1 MNIGGDFYL
10 YLAIAAAGAVA
21 AFLADRVWNTYQVG
35 GAEAKAKN
43 KLEEA
48 QKQAA
53 EIILTAKERA
63 VKELEEVK
71 REERER
77 KHQIDKMEERL
88 ARKEDQ
94 METATADLSRR
105 ETHINQD
112 VEKLKLAK
120 QQIETMHAEAQKE
133 LEKTAGMTQE
143 EAKEKLM
150 NEIMERER
158 EVLAQVLQKAERN
171 RREEEETKSLEI
183 ITAAV
188 QRYAR
193 SKVAEITTSVYT
205 LPDED
210 LKGKIIGR
218 EGRNI
223 RAIERLTGV
232 ELIVDDAPDSVTL
245 SSFDPMRREIA
256 RLALDKLLKDG
267 RIQPVKIEEKVE
279 EAKQEINKRIKE
291 LGEEAAMEVGV
302 YDLPPEII
310 QILGRLHF
318 RTSYGQNVLAH
329 SVEMTHIAKMIA
341 AELGL
346 DVETAKKGALLHD
359 IGKAIDHEVEG
370 THVEIGRKI
379 LKKYNI
385 DEKVIRAMESHHDE
399 YPYAIPEA
407 FVVAAADAL
416 SAGRPGARRESI
428 ENYIKRLG
436 ELEAIATSFEGV
448 SKAYALSAGREL
460 RVFVV
465 PEKVDDFGAL
475 SLARDVAKKIES
487 ELRYPGEIKV
497 NVIREMRAVEYAR

>member
-1 MNIGGDFYL
+1 MNIGEVYL
-10 YLAIAAAGAVA
+10 YVAVAAAGALA
-21 AFLADRVWNTYQVG
+21 AFAVSRIFNTYQVS
-35 GAEAKAKN
+35 GAEAKAK
-43 KLEEA
+43 KALEEA
-48 QKQAA
+48 QKKAA
-53 EIILTAKERA
+53 EIVLEAKEKA
-63 VKELEEVK
+63 VKELDEVK

-77 KHQIDKMEERL
+77 KHQLDKAEERL
-88 ARKEDQ
+88 TRKEDQ
-94 METATADLSRR
+94 LTEATADLSRR
-105 ETHINQD
+105 ETRVVQD

-120 QQIETMHAEAQKE
+120 QQIDTIKEAAEKE
-133 LEKTAGMTQE
+133 LEKMAEMTRE
-143 EAKEKLM
+143 EAKDKLLKEVTEQEKEMLAQALQK
-150 NEIMERER
+150 MERN
-158 EVLAQVLQKAERN
+158 V
-171 RREEEETKSLEI
+171 REEEEAKSLEI
-183 ITAAV
+183 ITTAV

-193 SKVAEITTSVYT
+193 SKVAEITTSVYM

-256 RLALDKLLKDG
+256 RIALDKLLKDG

-279 EAKQEINKRIKE
+279 EAKQEINKRMKE
-291 LGEEAAMEVGV
+291 LGEEAAMEIGV

-329 SVEMTHIAKMIA
+329 SVEMAHIAKMIA
-341 AELGL
+341 SELGL
-346 DVETAKKGALLHD
+346 DVETAKRAALLHD

-385 DEKVIRAMESHHDE
+385 NDKIIRAMESHHDE

-407 FVVAAADAL
+407 YVVSAADAL

-428 ENYIKRLG
+428 ENYIKRLS
-436 ELEAIATSFEGV
+436 ELEGIANSFDGV
-448 SKAYALSAGREL
+448 NKSYALSAGREL

-465 PEKVDDFGAL
+465 PEQIDDFGAL
-475 SLARDVAKKIES
+475 ALARDIAKKIES

>member
-1 MNIGGDFYL
+1 MGGDIYL
-10 YLAIAAAGAVA
+10 YVAVAAAGAVIA
-21 AFLADRVWNTYQVG
+21 YLVEKVFNANRVG
-35 GAEAKAKN
+35 GAEAKAK
-43 KLEEA
+43 KLLEEA
-48 QKQAA
+48 KQQAT
-53 EIILTAKERA
+53 EIMLAAKEKA
-63 VKELEEVK
+63 VAELEEVK

-77 KHQIDKMEERL
+77 KHQIEKMEERL
-88 ARKEDQ
+88 TRKEDQ
-94 METATADLSRR
+94 LEATTADLSRR
-105 ETHINQD
+105 ETRVVQD

-120 QQIETMHAEAQKE
+120 QQVDSIREEVEKQ
-133 LEKTAGMTQE
+133 LEKTAGMTRE
-143 EAKEKLM
+143 EAKEKLVQ
-150 NEIMERER
+150 EVMEKER
-158 EVLAQVLQKAERN
+158 EVLAQTLARAERE
-171 RREEEETKSLEI
+171 RKEQEEEKSLEV
-183 ITAAV
+183 ITTAV

-256 RLALDKLLKDG
+256 RIALDKLLKDG

-279 EAKQEINKRIKE
+279 EAKQEVNKRMKE

-302 YDLPPEII
+302 YDLPAEII

-329 SVEMTHIAKMIA
+329 SVEMAHIAKMIA

-346 DVETAKKGALLHD
+346 DVEITKKAALLHD

-385 DEKVIRAMESHHDE
+385 DERIIRAMEAHHDE

-407 FVVAAADAL
+407 FVVTAADAL
-416 SAGRPGARRESI
+416 SAGRPGARRDSI
-428 ENYIKRLG
+428 ENYIKRLS
-436 ELEAIATSFEGV
+436 ELEGIANSFEGV
-448 SKAYALSAGREL
+448 SKSYALSAGREL

-465 PEKVDDFGAL
+465 PEQIDDFRAL
-475 SLARDVAKKIES
+475 TLARDIAKKIES